1 MNKADLKQIEK
12 LLDTKLEPIN
22 QKLDSLMLDMI
33 DVQKKTDILPDLYS
47 LIKDTRDKVKEL
59 KQRVGVLESPA

>member
-1 MNKADLKQIEK
+1 
-12 LLDTKLEPIN
+12 
-22 QKLDSLMLDMI
+22 MI

-59 KQRVGVLESPA
+59 EQRVDVLESPA